1 METTEHFARVSMI
14 TEILG
19 KQVLLSGGDLE
30 KLVAA
35 RARYVAGAHHSAPTA
50 AEDLEVSSSGS
61 TERVTLTR
69 RELDALID
77 EAVRRD
83 RTLR

>member
-1 METTEHFARVSMI
+1 MI
-14 TEILG
+14 TEVLG

-35 RARYVAGAHHSAPTA
+35 RARYVAGAYHSVPATP
-50 AEDLEVSSSGS
+50 EDSDGSATGS
-61 TERVTLTR
+61 TERVSLTR